1 MTESSSIPAAYF
13 LPTATG
19 FAPTEAAASPWDPA
33 HLSGVAIGGLLAHA
47 IDGMSGVMSVAR
59 LTIDILGTAPR
70 IESMVTVST
79 RRDGSRLKLVE
90 VELSADGRVSARAT
104 ALLVRATETPPVES
118 PLAYPPPESFPDASP
133 SGRPALRGA
142 IQRRIVHGDFRTSG
156 PGAMW
161 SRTDIAMVAG
171 TSLSPLVRATMLG
184 DMGSAIGSALPV
196 RDFTFPNVDIAIHFS
211 RMPRGEWLLIDALT
225 ETAGNGLAIVS
236 SAFSDRDG
244 IYARGHQVLFVS
256 PRPSRPG

>member
-1 MTESSSIPAAYF
+1 MTEASSTPKAYF
-13 LPTATG
+13 LPTAAG
-19 FAPTEAAASPWDPA
+19 FAPSEAAASPWDPA

-47 IDGMSGVMSVAR
+47 IDGVSGAMSVAR
-59 LTIDILGTAPR
+59 LTVDILGTAPR
-70 IESMVTVST
+70 AESRVTVTT
-79 RRDGSRLKLVE
+79 RREGSRLKLVE
-90 VELSADGRVSARAT
+90 AELSADGRVSARAT
-104 ALLVRATETPPVES
+104 ALLVRATETRPVES
-118 PLAYPPPESFPDASP
+118 PLAYPPPESFPDSSP
-133 SGRPALRGA
+133 SGRPALRGM

-161 SRTDIAMVAG
+161 SRIDIAMVAG
-171 TSLSPLVRATMLG
+171 TPLSPLVRATMLG

-196 RDFTFPNVDIAIHFS
+196 KGFTFPNVDIAIHFN

-244 IYARGHQVLFVS
+244 VYARGHQALFVS
-256 PRPSRPG
+256 PR

>member
-1 MTESSSIPAAYF
+1 MSQEAIPPATAYF
-13 LPTATG
+13 TPTSDG
-19 FAPTEAAASPWDPA
+19 RYAPSEAAASPWDGA

-47 IDGMSGVMSVAR
+47 IDGACGEMSVAR

-70 IESMVTVST
+70 VDSALTVTT
-79 RRDGSRLKLVE
+79 RRDGSRLKLIE
-90 VELSADGRVSARAT
+90 AELSANGRVSARAT
-104 ALLVRATETPPVES
+104 ALLVRAIDTPAVES
-118 PLAYPPPESFPDASP
+118 PLAWPQPESVATSSP

-142 IQRRIVHGDFRTSG
+142 IERRIVRGDFRESG

-161 SRTDIAMVAG
+161 TRIGIDLVAG
-171 TSLSPLVRATMLG
+171 TPLSPLVRATMLG

-196 RDFTFPNVDIAIHFS
+196 RGFTFPNVDIAIHFS

-236 SAFSDRDG
+236 STFSDRDG
-244 IYARGHQVLFVS
+244 VYARGHQILFVT
-256 PRPSRPG
+256 PR